1 MAVIGRGG
9 TLQARNF
16 HHLALFVQEIG
27 NIVPH
32 DAPDFH
38 IVGANEGGVFVRVDF
53 PVEQDDRDAGV
64 ISFFYGRG
72 NGVRLVGR
80 DNKQVHAFRDKAAD
94 LGHLLLAVVIGG

>member
-16 HHLALFVQEIG
+16 YHPAFLVQEIG
-27 NIVPH
+27 DVVPH
-32 DAPDFH
+32 DAANLH
-38 IVGANEGGVFVRVDF
+38 IVGPDEGGVFVRVDF

-64 ISFFYGRG
+64 KSFFYGRG

-80 DNKQVHAFRDKAAD
+80 DNEQVHAFFGKAAD
-94 LGHLLLAVVIGG
+94 LRHLLLAVVIGR

>member
-27 NIVPH
+27 HIVPH
-32 DAPDFH
+32 DAANFH
-38 IVGANEGGVFVRVDF
+38 IVGTNEGGVFVRVDF

-64 ISFFYGRG
+64 KSFFYGRG

-80 DNKQVHAFRDKAAD
+80 DDEKVHAFRHKAAD
-94 LGHLLLAVVIGG
+94 LGHLLLAVVIGR